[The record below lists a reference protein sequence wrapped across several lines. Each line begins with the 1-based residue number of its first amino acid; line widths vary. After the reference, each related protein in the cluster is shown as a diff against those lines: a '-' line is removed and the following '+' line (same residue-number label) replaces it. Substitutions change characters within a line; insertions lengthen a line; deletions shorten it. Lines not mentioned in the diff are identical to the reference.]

1 MPPPTADKSGAPEAL
16 GADEDV
22 DFSGLA
28 SYVGL
33 RIRIVQLQ
41 FYEHFYGTGA
51 FEGLSPSAVT
61 VIFAIGA
68 NPGIRHGQLARGLK
82 IRRSNLSKLVGAL
95 EGDGL
100 ITRRD
105 SASDKRTFRLY
116 LTDKGKALSEKLE
129 TAMHEHERAATAG
142 LSEPER
148 LVLLGLLGKLS
159 NHLRTELSETEENGE
174 D

>member
-1 MPPPTADKSGAPEAL
+1 MPPLTADKSRPQDTAD
-16 GADEDV
+16 ADENV

-28 SYVGL
+28 DYVGL
-33 RIRIVQLQ
+33 RLRIVQLQ
-41 FYEHFYGTGA
+41 FYEHFYSTGA

-61 VIFAIGA
+61 LIFAIGA
-68 NPGIRHGQLARGLK
+68 NPGVRPGQLARGLK

-100 ITRRD
+100 ISRRE
-105 SASDKRTFRLY
+105 SPSDKRTFRLY
-116 LTDKGKALSEKLE
+116 LTDKGTALSKKLE
-129 TAMHEHERAATAG
+129 RAMHEHERAATAG

-159 NHLRTELSETEENGE
+159 GHLRAELSEAEENGE